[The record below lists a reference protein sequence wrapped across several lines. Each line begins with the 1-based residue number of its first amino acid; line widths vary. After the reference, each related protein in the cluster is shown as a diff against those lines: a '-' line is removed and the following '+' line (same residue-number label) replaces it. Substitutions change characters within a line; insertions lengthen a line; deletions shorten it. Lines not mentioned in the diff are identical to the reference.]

1 MIYEIKRGNAVL
13 AAVTPTGNR
22 EERIMGGD
30 IVNMSFTL
38 NYYVD
43 FLKGDTTV
51 IDGTVFYLEK
61 PSEFEKSGKWSYA
74 LAFQSE
80 SAFLGN
86 AEMLAMDENNV
97 LAEYDCFYTGTAS
110 GALDLIIANAN
121 RLTPGWLKGTVDET
135 EARDFN
141 FTGDNCS
148 NALAKIADA
157 FKTEFWI
164 ENKKIFLTKKGVDS
178 GLTFRR
184 GKGKGLTKLSRKTLD
199 NKPVT
204 KLIVYGSK
212 QNLPATYPGLSK
224 RLRMPDN
231 QQFILDPAKVEKY
244 GLVEQTLLLD
254 DVYPKRVGT
263 ITAITNAFTFSD
275 STLDFDINNQLIE
288 KVSAKVKF
296 ITGRLAGYQFEIHEK
311 GYNHI
316 SKTITI
322 NASKDERATEIPSE
336 TTLKPAVGDKYILTD
351 IIMPLSYVTAA
362 ERELKDIA
370 TKRYYESADPRV
382 QFTALTDRKYLRDY
396 NISVKLGDFVTI
408 QEPDAAVDKNIRVI
422 SKTTSLQDK
431 YDISLELSE
440 TVSIANIVK
449 QIIADSNIQKAV
461 NNSKITDAARQRLMW
476 RTTSELS
483 TMLETL
489 RGEMLLITQ
498 EGGAYETDIYVET
511 SVDRNPDKF
520 KTTAGRLEHQEYIEQ
535 GGAWNVSAFDGVLP
549 TKAAYYVYIK
559 ASRTTNAATIVYSL
573 VKIAVES
580 DPANY
585 HLPFGIL
592 SSVIDGTRIFS
603 SVRGYTRITGNNIT
617 TGIIEGPSGALTI
630 NMQTGEIFGRITF
643 RGSNGAVTDIKT
655 VDDVAKLAKDSAAAA
670 QSGANAAAMAALAAQ
685 GSANT
690 ANSVLADISND
701 DVLTA
706 GEKQDTLLQWQTI
719 QSERVIITAQASAY
733 SISVAAFNAAYTALN
748 VYITPLLANIN
759 VSSNIQGVNFRE
771 KFKTYFDA
779 RQELLSSV
787 STAAKSYADQVSNT
801 NLISNP
807 SSTGT
812 TAGWSGPSLNAEIKD
827 FFGVSTTVLK
837 NGSAGDQTA
846 LSSRVKVDPA
856 KAYEVTIWLN
866 TPDVG
871 GAKYFGLYAYNEN
884 GTNVGVTS
892 ITDATGEESA
902 ATTNFYFW
910 AGSPLVVDTWTKIT
924 GYILPSGFSGTDAKG
939 IGTRALRHAKMFPNT
954 KEISIRWLNYNSATS
969 IPRTMYAANISMVQV
984 SPQAIVSFS
993 KAADAAAAAQ
1003 SAASAAQS
1011 SANLA
1016 QNGAMEANSAIADI
1030 ANDNLLTPG
1039 EKQDVLLQWQTIQGE
1054 KSVINAQAGAYSLP
1068 TSAFDL
1074 AYNTLNS
1081 YLTPLLSI
1089 LTSNSVITG
1098 NTFRANFKAYYD
1110 AKVALLKLVSDKAKA
1125 LADLAQSAAN
1135 TAQTAAG
1142 SADAKAVAA
1151 QGAANAAQ
1159 TAASNAQGAAT
1170 TANNLISDIA
1180 NDNKLTAA
1188 EKKNTKILWDE
1199 ITKEYPTIIAQ
1210 AVTYGT
1216 STTSYT
1222 SFYNALSTYII
1233 PLLANLNVTTDI
1245 VGSTM
1250 RTNFANYYDAKTKV
1264 LKEISDATKVFAQ
1277 AAANDVLS
1285 IRDTRGTN
1293 ELPGWYYTNYPRR
1306 SVVEFKTRA
1315 TMDVPGSAN
1324 YGGLTTTTPWVD
1336 TSGGAI
1342 TQQFSS
1348 ADGVFMRRSS
1358 NLSLWG
1364 SWLKTE
1370 DTESSQLK
1378 VNAALTAAQEF
1389 AKEVSTSKANAAKAD
1404 ALYIAQGDAKAKAD
1418 AAQENAA
1425 QLSRQLI
1432 DNIKVGGTNL
1442 FKDGTFKNGIVGTGW
1457 TLNGGQASIDT
1468 VDGAPALKIL
1478 STVHGHGIYS
1488 FSVLTIPI
1496 SANTDY
1502 TISFDVRGITY
1513 AQLEA
1518 RIGLNSSY
1526 NTVLLP
1532 NTNQWR
1538 RISYTINS
1546 GSFSGTDAFIIY
1558 GGGGNQQFY
1567 VKNIKVELG
1576 NKATSWSPAPEDVQR
1591 AIDLVKTTAD
1601 AAQAAS
1607 SQLTSTLKQTAYQ
1620 DIAAWAIGG
1629 KAVFNGGMLN
1639 VLLLNAPW
1647 IQANIVNADYVNTLQ
1662 LDAGAIKTGRLS
1674 ADRIDVDNLVA
1685 VKLAA
1690 RFGTIAGF
1698 SISDNI
1704 LQAGGFVLNTALKQM
1719 YFYDSS
1725 HGTFVAR
1732 IGYPNTGVP
1741 GTNGQGAGEFRNLMN
1756 QSVQPVNIALTVEAS
1771 GAQTNIALDIPEGDI
1786 RIGGELGFTGEIKQR
1801 AGVSSGQQL
1810 YYYLKFRKGVFI
1822 SMRESF

>member
-178 GLTFRR
+178 GLTFRH

-288 KVSAKVKF
+288 KISAKVKF
-296 ITGRLAGYQFEIHEK
+296 ITGRLAGYQFEIREN
-311 GYNHI
+311 GYQYV

-322 NASKDERATEIPSE
+322 NVSKDERATEIPSE

-461 NNSKITDAARQRLMW
+461 NNSRITDAARQRLMW

-592 SSVIDGTRIFS
+592 SSVIDNTRIFS

-617 TGIIEGPSGALTI
+617 TGVIEGPSGALTI

-643 RGSNGAVTDIKT
+643 RGSNGAVKDIKT
-655 VDDVAKLAKDSAAAA
+655 VDDIAKLAVDNAAVA
-670 QSGANAAAMAALAAQ
+670 QSGANAAATAALAAQ
-685 GSANT
+685 SSADK

-719 QSERVIITAQASAY
+719 QSERPIIVNQAGAY
-733 SISVAAFNAAYTALN
+733 SISVGAFNAAYTALN
-748 VYITPLLANIN
+748 VYITPLLININ
-759 VSSNIQGVNFRE
+759 VNSNIQGALFRD
-771 KFKTYFDA
+771 KFKTYFDT
-779 RQELLSSV
+779 RQELLSSI

-807 SSTGT
+807 STTGT
-812 TAGWSGPSLNAEIKD
+812 TVGWTSAVFGIDSQD
-827 FFGVSTTVLK
+827 FFGTETYVLK
-837 NGSAGDQTA
+837 STSPTDVSII
-846 LSSRVKVDPA
+846 SSRAKVDPA
-856 KAYEVTIWLN
+856 KAYEVTIWLK
-866 TPDVG
+866 TPDAG
-871 GAKYFGLYAYNEN
+871 GSKYFGLYAFN
-884 GTNVGVTS
+884 GNSTNIGV
-892 ITDATGEESA
+892 IPVADATGAESA
-902 ATTNFYFW
+902 VNNNFYFW
-910 AGSPLVVDTWTKIT
+910 SSSTLAVDSWTRIT
-924 GYILPSGFSGTDAKG
+924 AYILPAGFSGTDAKG
-939 IGTRALRHAKMFPNT
+939 AGTNSRSHAKMLPNT
-954 KEISIRWLNYNSATS
+954 KEISIRYLKYDAATS
-969 IPRTMYAANISMVQV
+969 TSRTLYAANISMVQV
-984 SPQAIVSFS
+984 SPQAII
-993 KAADAAAAAQ
+993 
-1003 SAASAAQS
+1003 SA
-1011 SANLA
+1011 
-1016 QNGAMEANSAIADI
+1016 
-1030 ANDNLLTPG
+1030 
-1039 EKQDVLLQWQTIQGE
+1039 
-1054 KSVINAQAGAYSLP
+1054 
-1068 TSAFDL
+1068 
-1074 AYNTLNS
+1074 
-1081 YLTPLLSI
+1081 
-1089 LTSNSVITG
+1089 SN
-1098 NTFRANFKAYYD
+1098 
-1110 AKVALLKLVSDKAKA
+1110 
-1125 LADLAQSAAN
+1125 
-1135 TAQTAAG
+1135 
-1142 SADAKAVAA
+1142 
-1151 QGAANAAQ
+1151 AQ
-1159 TAASNAQGAAT
+1159 TAASNAQIVASNAQIGAT
-1170 TANNLISDIA
+1170 IANNLISDIA
-1180 NDNKLTAA
+1180 NDNKLTAG

-1199 ITKEYPTIIAQ
+1199 IIKEYPTITAQ

-1216 STTSYT
+1216 STASYT
-1222 SFYNALSTYII
+1222 SFYNILNTYIT
-1233 PLLANLNVTTDI
+1233 PLLADLNITTDI
-1245 VGSTM
+1245 AGGTM

-1285 IRDTRGTN
+1285 IKDTRGTN
-1293 ELPGWYYTNYPRR
+1293 ELPGWYYTNYSRR
-1306 SVVEFKTRA
+1306 SVAEFKNRA
-1315 TMDVPGSAN
+1315 TMEVPGFAN
-1324 YGGLTTTTPWVD
+1324 YGGLTTSTPWGD
-1336 TSGGAI
+1336 TSGGII

-1348 ADGVFMRRSS
+1348 ADGVFIRRSINVS
-1358 NLSLWG
+1358 VWG

-1370 DTESSQLK
+1370 DADSAQAK
-1378 VNAALTAAQEF
+1378 ATAAQNAAQAF
-1389 AKEVSTSKANAAKAD
+1389 ADSVASSKANAAQVAAISTAATDAQTKANNAYNTAVSAANNYAGIIANDKSSAAQIAAAAD
-1404 ALYIAQGDAKAKAD
+1404 ATNKANQAYTDAQAAATAQYNTLTASLKPMAYMDIVQAADSGVTVIKNGSITTFHLQANYITANVINAAYITGLNLNFVRGTIGGITINNNSIASSNGKFSVTSDGVVNATQANISGYINATSGRIGEFDIYEASIRGDIKEGGKLVLEKREGYFAFYNNNHQKWAGIGEVYSYATGGRLWTAVARFENHRYTGVGEVNYGIVASCKNSQGNIAVYIAAGDMSCEGVYICRG
-1418 AAQENAA
+1418 Q
-1425 QLSRQLI
+1425 
-1432 DNIKVGGTNL
+1432 V
-1442 FKDGTFKNGIVGTGW
+1442 GW
-1457 TLNGGQASIDT
+1457 TG
-1468 VDGAPALKIL
+1468 
-1478 STVHGHGIYS
+1478 
-1488 FSVLTIPI
+1488 
-1496 SANTDY
+1496 
-1502 TISFDVRGITY
+1502 TY
-1513 AQLEA
+1513 
-1518 RIGLNSSY
+1518 
-1526 NTVLLP
+1526 
-1532 NTNQWR
+1532 
-1538 RISYTINS
+1538 
-1546 GSFSGTDAFIIY
+1546 Y
-1558 GGGGNQQFY
+1558 GGGNGLRF
-1567 VKNIKVELG
+1567 LG
-1576 NKATSWSPAPEDVQR
+1576 GICV
-1591 AIDLVKTTAD
+1591 
-1601 AAQAAS
+1601 
-1607 SQLTSTLKQTAYQ
+1607 
-1620 DIAAWAIGG
+1620 G
-1629 KAVFNGGMLN
+1629 
-1639 VLLLNAPW
+1639 
-1647 IQANIVNADYVNTLQ
+1647 
-1662 LDAGAIKTGRLS
+1662 
-1674 ADRIDVDNLVA
+1674 
-1685 VKLAA
+1685 
-1690 RFGTIAGF
+1690 
-1698 SISDNI
+1698 
-1704 LQAGGFVLNTALKQM
+1704 
-1719 YFYDSS
+1719 
-1725 HGTFVAR
+1725 
-1732 IGYPNTGVP
+1732 
-1741 GTNGQGAGEFRNLMN
+1741 
-1756 QSVQPVNIALTVEAS
+1756 
-1771 GAQTNIALDIPEGDI
+1771 
-1786 RIGGELGFTGEIKQR
+1786 
-1801 AGVSSGQQL
+1801 
-1810 YYYLKFRKGVFI
+1810 
-1822 SMRESF
+1822 